1 MGLGLGL
8 GLDIVELL
16 RVRVQLRFRIRV
28 RLNIVGLV
36 QHQTI
41 ATAYQAIFVGL
52 LRQSAVRHSNSFRIR
67 VGVRFRVGLLRVRV
81 RVRIRVR
88 LTIVGL
94 LQHQTIATAYQAIFV
109 EYTETWG
116 Y

>member
-67 VGVRFRVGLLRVRV
+67 VGVRFRVGLLRVR
-81 RVRIRVR
+81 IRVR